1 MRLRLLCLLL
11 AAGLLAA
18 VPLPGKPSGQAPA
31 PAAAQEEEPPVR
43 PANLI
48 LVNARVL
55 TLDPDQPE
63 AQAVAIRG
71 QRIIKVG
78 TNEEVR
84 RLARSDYT
92 RILDLRGRLGA
103 PGCLDHHTPLPPG

>member
-1 MRLRLLCLLL
+1 MASKRLEHLEHRDVLGTVRLQCT
-11 AAGLLAA
+11 GH
-18 VPLPGKPSGQAPA
+18 QRHH
-31 PAAAQEEEPPVR
+31 Q
-43 PANLI
+43 
-48 LVNARVL
+48 
-55 TLDPDQPE
+55 QPE

-92 RILDLRGRLGA
+92 RVIDLRGRLV
-103 PGCLDHHTPLPPG
+103 LPTGDDLEAACVGYFIPPQRLTTDDYREMLASSL